1 MTFLSGLAALLAILL
16 MVFGVN
22 LSGLDGAPT
31 PTSQPTASIGPE
43 SSMMAGETTPVP
55 QATYEVP
62 APTGA
67 AVVTDSWLDEDAA
80 RADAQSLLT
89 ALYGGMMG
97 ESYTAPAFV
106 VDNMDTHL
114 AARWVDY
121 MRARMALSDE
131 VRLVSFNRPGV
142 VPTLSGMQAVTGQ
155 ASEQL
160 RVTTVCQLSLNTA
173 AGSEYSKQLTLALT
187 YEHAADGTQ
196 SVVAIDIEGDAD
208 YDALRQ
214 AASGC
219 TTIAEMDAA
228 VDAAI
233 AALG

>member
-55 QATYEVP
+55 QATYEAP

-114 AARWVDY
+114 AARWGRLYARAHGAERRGAAGFVQPAGRGADAQRY
-121 MRARMALSDE
+121 AGGLRAR
-131 VRLVSFNRPGV
+131 RP
-142 VPTLSGMQAVTGQ
+142 S
-155 ASEQL
+155 S
-160 RVTTVCQLSLNTA
+160 C
-173 AGSEYSKQLTLALT
+173 
-187 YEHAADGTQ
+187 
-196 SVVAIDIEGDAD
+196 
-208 YDALRQ
+208 ALRRYVNSRSTPPR
-214 AASGC
+214 AAS
-219 TTIAEMDAA
+219 TASS
-228 VDAAI
+228 
-233 AALG
+233 

>member
-1 MTFLSGLAALLAILL
+1 MTFLSGLAALIAILL

-22 LSGLDGAPT
+22 LTELAEGPRPTAQVEATGAPT
-31 PTSQPTASIGPE
+31 AGAPE
-43 SSMMAGETTPVP
+43 DTPAP
-55 QATYEVP
+55 EAPSDAP
-62 APTGA
+62 APTQTLTVSA
-67 AVVTDSWLDEDAA
+67 SWLDEDAA

-106 VDNMDTHL
+106 VYNADTRL

-121 MRARMALSDE
+121 MRARMALDE
-131 VRLVSFNRPGV
+131 SVRLASFNRPGI
-142 VPTLSGMQAVTGQ
+142 VPELVGMQAVEDQ
-155 ASEQL
+155 AAERL
-160 RVTTVCQLSLNTA
+160 RVITSCQVSLNTA
-173 AGSEYSKQLTLALT
+173 SGEEYARQLTLLLT
-187 YEHAADGTQ
+187 YELGADGSQ
-196 SVVAIDIEGDAD
+196 RVVAIDMEGDSD

-219 TTIAEMDAA
+219 TTVEAIDAA

>member
-22 LSGLDGAPT
+22 LNGLDGSPM
-31 PTSQPTASIGPE
+31 PTSQPTASIAPE
-43 SSMMAGETTPVP
+43 ASMAVGETTPVP
-55 QATYEVP
+55 QATSEAS

-106 VDNMDTHL
+106 ADTAGTRL

-121 MRARMALSDE
+121 MRARMALSDD
-131 VRLVSFNRPGV
+131 VKLVSFNRPGV
-142 VPTLSGMQAVTGQ
+142 VPTLSGMQAVVGQ
-155 ASEQL
+155 ANEQL
-160 RVTTVCQLSLNTA
+160 RVTTSCQLSLNTA

-196 SVVAIDIEGDAD
+196 SVVAIEIQGDAD
-208 YDALRQ
+208 YDALVQ
-214 AASGC
+214 ATSGC
-219 TTIAEMDAA
+219 TTAAEIDAA

-233 AALG
+233 ADLG